1 MINIIKSLNYS
12 ARRDTVIWLTII
24 TLLISPLCALYL
36 SGMINPDLGSEFT
49 SSMYFA
55 SKLMGTVFT
64 FMTFGIMILTCKLMA
79 GDAGDKTINYE
90 FMAGHSRTKIFAGR
104 MISGLLWGA
113 GIIYIFTLL
122 PLGYLNVIYG
132 WGEETNRTEVLIRCA
147 LLIFP
152 IIRSTALYMMIAS
165 ISRSAGK
172 GIALSYVTYM
182 ITAIVTSIIQDVFEI
197 DITYPT
203 AMNNAVFLLV
213 SQNSKNIVKDG
224 KTINVYDTA
233 VPGEMIWKTIAVSLV
248 FTAIYITIAYFNF
261 KKTDRD

>member
-12 ARRDTVIWLTII
+12 ARRDTVNWITIL
-24 TLLISPLCALYL
+24 TLLVLPVFAMYMA
-36 SGMINPDLGSEFT
+36 GMINGDSINKMTPSA
-49 SSMYFA
+49 YFA
-55 SKLMGTVFT
+55 SQEMGTIFT
-64 FMTFGIMILTCKLMA
+64 IMIIGIMIFSCKLVA

-104 MISGLLWGA
+104 MIAGLLWGA

-197 DITYPT
+197 NITYPT
-203 AMNNAVFLLV
+203 AMTNAVFLLV
-213 SQNSKNIVKDG
+213 SQNSKYIVKDG

-248 FTAIYITIAYFNF
+248 FTAIYITIAYISF

>member
-90 FMAGHSRTKIFAGR
+90 FMAGHSRKRIFIGR
-104 MISGLLWGA
+104 TIAAFLWGA
-113 GIIYIFTLL
+113 VLVFIIMIL
-122 PLGYLNVIYG
+122 PLGYLTLIYG
-132 WGEETNRTEVLIRCA
+132 WGPETSVNGVLFRCFLA
-147 LLIFP
+147 LFP
-152 IIRSTALYMMIAS
+152 IIRFTALTLMIAS
-165 ISRSAGK
+165 VSRGAGK
-172 GIALSYVTYM
+172 GIALNYALYM
-182 ITAIVTSIIQDVFEI
+182 V
-197 DITYPT
+197 T
-203 AMNNAVFLLV
+203 AMVASVIQEVLEKDIVYPFSMTNVAALL
-213 SQNSKNIVKDG
+213 STTNSRNVVIDG
-224 KTINVYDTA
+224 KTITVFDTA
-233 VPGEMIWKTIAVSLV
+233 VPGDMMWKTIGVSLLCAV
-248 FTAIYITIAYFNF
+248 IYLIIAYINF
-261 KKTDRD
+261 IKTDRD